1 MWALMPNVLIA
12 ALSLCIVAARVV
24 DFEAD
29 GGAVPEQDDSDAWWT
44 NGRALNATL
53 ASLQPGDLFVIPNK
67 TYYVMGGIRA
77 DNVRSVTIQLEGTLA
92 YATDMKQWPRT
103 AEKDKDG
110 KGKVLQCWYGENWE
124 NVTFTASGT
133 GTMDGRGATWWG
145 FPGIGYLELG
155 ENRPRLINLHKGKGL
170 LFEHILFKNSP
181 YWTFWAS
188 DVNGLEVRHCSID
201 ARRDPRADDHSL
213 EELSAFNTDGF
224 DVTGRNVWIH
234 DVSIW
239 NQDDCIAAK
248 DDSQDM
254 LFERIE
260 ASGLGLTIG
269 SIGSSVVRNI
279 TFRNVHMHHTVKG
292 IYMKFRGGNGTIQD
306 VVFENIFMEAPSQ
319 YAIWIGPAQQSD
331 SKDLCA
337 AHPCSLCWPQLPG
350 SHCSGV
356 EEATYD
362 NILLRNVTVANSK
375 GSPGVI
381 LAGARNPMRHVV
393 FEDVRFMNP
402 GKAPFGEDFYHCKH
416 VDGVARG
423 RTWPVPPCF
432 KDETG
437 TCIENG
443 QCTSEGRTCCSGR
456 HHSTLHCHSGS
467 RCGCIATGG
476 CATHEADC
484 CSGSGHRTLACNAAL
499 GFRCSKNTSS
509 VLLTV

>member
-77 DNVRSVTIQLEGTLA
+77 DNMRSVTIQLEGTLA